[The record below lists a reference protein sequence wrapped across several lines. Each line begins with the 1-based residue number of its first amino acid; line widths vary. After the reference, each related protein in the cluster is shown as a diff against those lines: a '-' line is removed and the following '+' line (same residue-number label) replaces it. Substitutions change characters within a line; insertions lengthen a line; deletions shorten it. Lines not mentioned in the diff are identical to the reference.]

1 MVYRNKDIHV
11 FEEEENNFEDEQIN
25 KDEEEE
31 ERFNSSTVS
40 FLRSFIFVTFIIS
53 VSLNI
58 RTCRIITSS
67 LMDTIV
73 CLPAF
78 EINLPMFH
86 LG

>member
-40 FLRSFIFVTFIIS
+40 FLRVFIFVTFIIS
-53 VSLNI
+53 VLLNI

-73 CLPAF
+73 CLPDF